1 MGAAFVIL
9 VPALLSET
17 RWLVPILFG
26 VAIIVVLVFEPLGL
40 AGRWLK
46 TRLYFQLWPFR

>member
-1 MGAAFVIL
+1 
-9 VPALLSET
+9 
-17 RWLVPILFG
+17 
-26 VAIIVVLVFEPLGL
+26 VLVLEPLGV